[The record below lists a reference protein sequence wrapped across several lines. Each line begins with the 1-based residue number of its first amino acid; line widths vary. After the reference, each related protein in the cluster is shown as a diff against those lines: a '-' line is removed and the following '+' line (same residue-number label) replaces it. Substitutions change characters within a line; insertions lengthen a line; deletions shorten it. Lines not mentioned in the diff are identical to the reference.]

1 MLQKSSILGDIE
13 KNYEIIRSS
22 YEKSNKNKCD
32 FFITSELFLTG
43 YPPQDLLMRN
53 DFLSTVNLFKKKI
66 LQLTKKKFSIIVLN
80 IPEFKD
86 GKVFSTLFLFKN
98 GSVVYQ
104 KNKINLPNY
113 GVFDEKRYF
122 EEGKLTNPYFR
133 YKNQIIKF
141 LICEEMWIK
150 KAVTK
155 SENADY
161 LISINASPFEID
173 KHKLR
178 KFYARKNI
186 NNQTKNLIYLNAVGC
201 QDELIFDGGSFIMN
215 KRGRVCFQ
223 KSFFEETEFI
233 FDSNKQSNVYDKI
246 NKINKSEHIYSAL
259 IYSLKFYMKNNNFKR
274 VVLGL
279 SGGIDS
285 ALCLAII
292 VDAIG
297 EKNVDCFYLP
307 TIYNSNQSKKDSV
320 DLTNNLNIKLNEISI
335 ENLRKDVLHELTP
348 FFKKK
353 TSDITEENI
362 QSRLRGLILMAVSNK
377 LNSLLITTGNKSELA
392 VGYSTLYGDMCGGFS
407 LIKDIYKTQVNSLA
421 KWRNLNIPT
430 SSNFNKRN
438 IIPKSIIL
446 KEPTAELKMNQKDI
460 DSLPNYKILD
470 KILELIIDKNNDLQ
484 SIKKYGFNEGLI
496 KKVWKMVKN
505 SEFKRYQSAIGPK
518 VSQMSFDKDRRFPI
532 TNKFMI

>member
-1 MLQKSSILGDIE
+1 MLQKSSILGDLE
-13 KNYEIIRSS
+13 KNYEIIRDS
-22 YEKSNKNKCD
+22 YEKSNKRKCD

-53 DFLSTVNLFKKKI
+53 DFLSTVNFFKKKI
-66 LQLTKKKFSIIVLN
+66 LNLTKNKSSILVLN
-80 IPEFKD
+80 IPELKGD
-86 GKVFSTLFLFKN
+86 KVFSTLFLFKN
-98 GSVVYQ
+98 GSVIYQ

-122 EEGKLTNPYFR
+122 EEGKLINPYFR
-133 YKNQIIKF
+133 YKNKIIKF

-150 KAVTK
+150 KAVSK

-161 LISINASPFEID
+161 VISMNASPFEID
-173 KHKLR
+173 KDKLR
-178 KFYARKNI
+178 KSYAKKNI
-186 NNQTKNLIYLNAVGC
+186 NNKTKNLIYLNAVGC
-201 QDELIFDGGSFIMN
+201 QDDLIFDGGSFIMN
-215 KRGRVCFQ
+215 KRGEVCFQ
-223 KSFFEETEFI
+223 QSFFEEIEFI
-233 FDSNKQSNVYDKI
+233 FDSNKQLNVSDKK
-246 NKINKSEHIYSAL
+246 NKINKLEHIYSAL
-259 IYSLKFYMKNNNFKR
+259 IYSLKFYMKNNNFKK
-274 VVLGL
+274 VIIGL

-307 TIYNSNQSKKDSV
+307 TIYNSNQSIKDSI

-335 ENLRKDVLHELTP
+335 ENLRKNILLELTP

-362 QSRLRGLILMAVSNK
+362 QSRLRGLILMAISNK
-377 LNSLLITTGNKSELA
+377 FNSLLITTGNKSELA

-430 SSNFNKRN
+430 FSNFKKKN
-438 IIPKSIIL
+438 IIPKNIIT

-470 KILELIIDKNNDLQ
+470 KILELIIDKNYDLQ

-496 KKVWKMVKN
+496 KKVWNLVKN